1 MSKRTKLI
9 LILLSIILFLI
20 GVVTYFKF
28 ILWFIIK
35 GEGIKYQSFGMTDQ
49 GKGMIIFGLILAAIP
64 ISPLLLQ
71 LKKTRSILVSSGIL
85 LVCVTA
91 AIFIKRLLLMKD
103 ISDYDLVLADKSIET
118 HLSLAKSSPE
128 YYMLAALLVGILTLA
143 ILKREKILFK
153 KE

>member
-1 MSKRTKLI
+1 
-9 LILLSIILFLI
+9 
-20 GVVTYFKF
+20 
-28 ILWFIIK
+28 
-35 GEGIKYQSFGMTDQ
+35 MTDQ